1 MVVHLANKLKT
12 DETSAVLMHGH
23 TLAMIMGT
31 HTHTHRRRG

>member
-12 DETSAVLMHGH
+12 DETSTVLMHGH